1 VEEKGERKFQI
12 IVVGFPKLIL
22 PAGKNLR
29 ATARDELTGS
39 RTRPLN
45 DYLLRSITLLD
56 RTDWNI
62 DLMPCR
68 SNCGTHARGAPRA
81 SRETLRYAVVSV
93 ALLACVSDA
102 FTQQHHS
109 ILMFAKSRTSA
120 SQPSIA
126 IARSS
131 VASPL
136 FPRTLT
142 TARSAVVPDLGSNL
156 ANDGADSE
164 DLIGKP
170 QSLSPDTEDHLDEPV
185 ESSAACVQQVLD
197 NAVAFVEMP
206 AWNLSSAPAFDDT
219 TAPSHEDELNKSV
232 ATFAA
237 MPASDSTAD
246 GQASSSSSSSP
257 VGWDI
262 VKMTL
267 PLLAVW
273 LSSPVLSVVD
283 TAVVG
288 RTAGMAELAALGPA
302 TALCDMGTYFFNF
315 LSLVTTSRVA
325 HALVAKDKQAA
336 QKAVGDGVAVA
347 TVRPHARSPQ
357 ELVGLMMLT
366 RAKTLGFG

>member
-1 VEEKGERKFQI
+1 V
-12 IVVGFPKLIL
+12 
-22 PAGKNLR
+22 
-29 ATARDELTGS
+29 
-39 RTRPLN
+39 
-45 DYLLRSITLLD
+45 
-56 RTDWNI
+56 
-62 DLMPCR
+62 
-68 SNCGTHARGAPRA
+68 
-81 SRETLRYAVVSV
+81 
-93 ALLACVSDA
+93 
-102 FTQQHHS
+102 
-109 ILMFAKSRTSA
+109 
-120 SQPSIA
+120 SQPSFA
-126 IARSS
+126 IARAS
-131 VASPL
+131 VVNPL

-164 DLIGKP
+164 ELSSEPPLSSGIEEDLEHP
-170 QSLSPDTEDHLDEPV
+170 L

-206 AWNLSSAPAFDDT
+206 AWNLSSAPATDET
-219 TAPSHEDELNKSV
+219 MAPSHENELNKSV
-232 ATFAA
+232 ATIAA
-237 MPASDSTAD
+237 TPASDSTAD
-246 GQASSSSSSSP
+246 DQTSSSSSSSP
-257 VGWDI
+257 VGLDI

-325 HALVAKDKQAA
+325 HALVAKDAQAA

-347 TVRPHARSPQ
+347 TVRLCARGRRM
-357 ELVGLMMLT
+357 EIVE
-366 RAKTLGFG
+366 